1 MRTKYWS
8 GIGVLAS
15 IVAGVGAA
23 GAADLATK
31 APVYTKAPPPVI
43 LSDWAGF
50 YIGAHGG
57 GGWNSSS
64 FNDIFGNSYSAKP
77 SGGLGGGHVG
87 YNWQWGQVVA
97 GFEGDFDGASINGTD
112 TLGVVGVKTDE
123 LASIRGRLGYS
134 FVPNVLAYGTAGVG
148 FGHTQFTWLDG
159 LAPNESI
166 WQTGWVAGGGLEYKF
181 TPNWILRA
189 EYLHYG
195 FDSGSTNS
203 FSTIKNDLDV
213 VRGGVSYKF

>member
-50 YIGAHGG
+50 YI
-57 GGWNSSS
+57 
-64 FNDIFGNSYSAKP
+64 
-77 SGGLGGGHVG
+77 
-87 YNWQWGQVVA
+87 WQWGQVVA